1 MRPVLDLAR
10 FPGLPKFLWFD
21 DGGGGDGSSSDG
33 GSSSSDGGQ
42 GGAAAASDG
51 SDGQGSDS
59 QGSSDSVGVSS
70 TAIGHATFGAPGGQ
84 GGIGS
89 DAAATGN
96 EGGPAGPGSPG
107 AAPGGGGAVGGGGGT
122 GAPGSSGGGGG
133 ATGPGAS
140 TGGAGGGGSTG
151 GNAGGTAG
159 GGHGGGLFGSV
170 TGMNPAVVNQLI
182 QAGLLGLGHG
192 GRARR
197 LGERGPGWTRRRL
210 ADWPA
215 KPRPVGRLPAQ
226 QRTVRLGSG
235 ARRHSGRTGRLAIG
249 RDRQCATLRRQRAR
263 RRRRG
268 CRGRNAE
275 RGNRLWPR
283 SRQHGQRLHVVTRRS
298 SRRARRRTRQRG
310 GKPDRRTGGSR
321 HARRAKHDQGARVG
335 RLERRRSRL
344 HDSSILADRPRP
356 LDRRPSPA
364 IVARLGRHLPAHPK
378 PRERRR
384 WRPATLEPCPKRPG
398 GRIRWRAEPQRRSA
412 RGGRTSAGLAV
423 GAEPERGS
431 DGNRARMAE
440 DAGNGRDG
448 ARQSSGLL
456 SDAGRGAEI
465 RALTRRAFADGNRAS
480 RRPARRRA
488 KRNRRRA

>member
-1 MRPVLDLAR
+1 MRPVLDLDR

-59 QGSSDSVGVSS
+59 QGSSDSVGVAS

-122 GAPGSSGGGGG
+122 GAPGSGGGGGG

-159 GGHGGGLFGSV
+159 GGHGGGQFGAV

-192 GRARR
+192 GVLGGLESAAPAGHVGVSPIGPPS
-197 LGERGPGWTRRRL
+197 LAPSVVSQLNSGLSGLAAAHATQGGQAGSQSGGIASAPPFGGNAPGVGGAAVAGERRAWEPTL
-210 ADWPA
+210 APLAAIWAASP
-215 KPRPVGRLPAQ
+215 
-226 QRTVRLGSG
+226 
-235 ARRHSGRTGRLAIG
+235 RRHSPV
-249 RDRQCATLRRQRAR
+249 Q
-263 RRRRG
+263 
-268 CRGRNAE
+268 
-275 RGNRLWPR
+275 P
-283 SRQHGQRLHVVTRRS
+283 SR
-298 SRRARRRTRQRG
+298 
-310 GKPDRRTGGSR
+310 
-321 HARRAKHDQGARVG
+321 
-335 RLERRRSRL
+335 
-344 HDSSILADRPRP
+344 
-356 LDRRPSPA
+356 
-364 IVARLGRHLPAHPK
+364 
-378 PRERRR
+378 
-384 WRPATLEPCPKRPG
+384 
-398 GRIRWRAEPQRRSA
+398 
-412 RGGRTSAGLAV
+412 
-423 GAEPERGS
+423 
-431 DGNRARMAE
+431 
-440 DAGNGRDG
+440 
-448 ARQSSGLL
+448 
-456 SDAGRGAEI
+456 
-465 RALTRRAFADGNRAS
+465 
-480 RRPARRRA
+480 
-488 KRNRRRA
+488 